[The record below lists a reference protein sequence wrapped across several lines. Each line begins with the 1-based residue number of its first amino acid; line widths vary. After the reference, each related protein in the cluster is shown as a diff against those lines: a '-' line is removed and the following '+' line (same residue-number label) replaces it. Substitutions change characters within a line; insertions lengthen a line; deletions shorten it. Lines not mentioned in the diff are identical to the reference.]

1 MSASYTPKAIHYEEG
16 LEDQEFQSE
25 KGDNDDNSKTDEEE
39 SFFERSKFPSHQKQ
53 HSHKQKVY
61 LVAAFA
67 ILICIASITFGT
79 YSTMRFQALKH
90 NCHAGDQYPQH
101 KSPTNLEQHTH
112 SNHGSENHEHEHK
125 HEHEHQNSPTP
136 STQPSTNNNPTNP
149 TLDCGTTETT
159 AKAANC
165 TFNLMSFS
173 YIPTGCTDT
182 TLLPQFTNS
191 HATLPPDSAGTF
203 PWYRWSNR
211 TEPVPQDAEQLSK
224 YPFIWTTHEWH
235 IAHCLY
241 NWALTSAAIGR
252 VLAGER
258 NVWVLGDAVEGA
270 HIAHCNGLVSD
281 RVTSGL
287 TPLRAFRAIGR
298 CVRLDV
304 DGGALGSSR
313 NSYAGH
319 GSHGGHD

>member
-1 MSASYTPKAIHYEEG
+1 MSAPYTPKAIHYEEG

-25 KGDNDDNSKTDEEE
+25 KDDNDDNSKTDEEE
-39 SFFERSKFPSHQKQ
+39 LFLQRPNFPSHQKQ
-53 HSHKQKVY
+53 HSNKQKVY
-61 LVAAFA
+61 LITAFA
-67 ILICIASITFGT
+67 ILICIVSITFGT
-79 YSTMRFQALKH
+79 YSTVRFQALKH
-90 NCHAGDQYPQH
+90 KCHGADSQH
-101 KSPTNLEQHTH
+101 KSLSGIEQHSH
-112 SNHGSENHEHEHK
+112 SNHGNHEHEHK
-125 HEHEHQNSPTP
+125 HEHEHEHQDSPTLSTHP
-136 STQPSTNNNPTNP
+136 STPNPTNP
-149 TLDCGTTETT
+149 SIDCGTTEST

-173 YIPTGCTDT
+173 YVPPFCTDT

-211 TEPVPQDAEQLSK
+211 TDPIPQDANELSK

-241 NWALTSAAIGR
+241 NWALTSEAVGR
-252 VLAGER
+252 VLAGEK

-304 DGGALGSSR
+304 EGGEGVALEGDSFASSR
-313 NSYAGH
+313 GH
-319 GSHGGHD
+319 VHGD